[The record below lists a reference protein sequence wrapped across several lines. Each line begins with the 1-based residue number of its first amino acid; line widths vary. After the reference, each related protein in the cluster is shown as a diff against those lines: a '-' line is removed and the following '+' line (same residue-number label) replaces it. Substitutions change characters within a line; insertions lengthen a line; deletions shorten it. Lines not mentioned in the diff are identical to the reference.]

1 MPAGI
6 RRHLVGKTLINA
18 FHCDSAEIRFVGKI
32 MIIQTFFINQQIEC
46 SYIHT
51 YIRTLDNAHNSQAR
65 GLNLRRVVSL
75 LLFFILINFF
85 QNIHV
90 VTGYISWLFVSFLNN
105 YTAYCRLTGTQGELM
120 SQNLRPRYDRHF
132 VGITWHNV
140 LGLRGEELLYYTCM
154 YVIYLIA

>member
-1 MPAGI
+1 MPARI
-6 RRHLVGKTLINA
+6 RRHLVGNTLINV
-18 FHCDSAEIRFVGKI
+18 FHCDSAKIRFVGKI

-65 GLNLRRVVSL
+65 GLNLKRVVSL

-90 VTGYISWLFVSFLNN
+90 VTGYISWLFVSFFEQLH
-105 YTAYCRLTGTQGELM
+105 
-120 SQNLRPRYDRHF
+120 S
-132 VGITWHNV
+132 V
-140 LGLRGEELLYYTCM
+140 L
-154 YVIYLIA
+154 